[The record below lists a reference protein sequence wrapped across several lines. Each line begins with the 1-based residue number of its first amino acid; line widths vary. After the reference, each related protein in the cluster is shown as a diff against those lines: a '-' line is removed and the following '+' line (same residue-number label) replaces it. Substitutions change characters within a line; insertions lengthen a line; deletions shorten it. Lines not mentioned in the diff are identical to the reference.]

1 MSRQEREAAAIAA
14 TNDIFKGLQFDA
26 LMAQFGL
33 LADVAFTAT
42 NFVYGKH
49 RQDANIELLY
59 AELASAVAKLAIAER
74 DAKGV
79 DKCAH

>member
-1 MSRQEREAAAIAA
+1 MTRQEREAAAIAA
-14 TNDIFKGLQFDA
+14 TNEIFKGIQFDA
-26 LMAQFGL
+26 MMAQFGL

-59 AELASAVAKLAIAER
+59 AELASAVAELAIAER
-74 DAKGV
+74 NAKGV